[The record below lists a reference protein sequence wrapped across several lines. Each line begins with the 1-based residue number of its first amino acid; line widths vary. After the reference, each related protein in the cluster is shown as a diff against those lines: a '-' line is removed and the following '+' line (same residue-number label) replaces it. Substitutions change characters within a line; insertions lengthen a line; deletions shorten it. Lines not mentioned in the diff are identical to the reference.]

1 MDNIVI
7 KKASIEDVVK
17 LQIIG
22 RQTFYETFAERNTE
36 ENMRKYLDEV
46 FSIDRL
52 TTELNNPESEFYFA
66 VFENQVIG
74 YLKIN
79 TGNAQT
85 ELQDKSALE
94 IERIY
99 VLKEY
104 QGKKIGQLLY
114 ETALQIAVRAK
125 AEYLWLGV
133 WEENHKAKNFYIKNG
148 FIDFDRH
155 IFRLGNEKQTDIM
168 MKLKIG

>member
-7 KKASIEDVVK
+7 KKASIEDIVK

-52 TTELNNPESEFYFA
+52 TTELNNQESEFYFA